1 MSDSF
6 EATPFLFI
14 VIMYTNTGNP
24 KNASAKINEYI
35 AVYSISS
42 QPNMITPLNN
52 QINIITAFGT
62 FSGIIY
68 ISPYQYDKI

>member
-1 MSDSF
+1 
-6 EATPFLFI
+6 
-14 VIMYTNTGNP
+14 MYTSTGNP

-35 AVYSISS
+35 AVYSISN

-52 QINIITAFGT
+52 QINIITAFGI

-68 ISPYQYDKI
+68 ISLYQYDKNIIAA